1 MAGYHSSDQD
11 TGAGRGSHDAR
22 RADGCSSSVGYAR
35 GWVLQAQ
42 TREQRRPLVFYV
54 DKDVTVAILPSSLR
68 TSTLSSLSLEPH
80 PSCPCDVY
88 RCTAGRHAQRVCNL
102 CDVKHEIM
110 FEGVERNVSDMDRI
124 HCVELQM
131 DLIGSYALSYMERRS
146 ETWKS

>member
-1 MAGYHSSDQD
+1 M
-11 TGAGRGSHDAR
+11 
-22 RADGCSSSVGYAR
+22 
-35 GWVLQAQ
+35 
-42 TREQRRPLVFYV
+42 
-54 DKDVTVAILPSSLR
+54 
-68 TSTLSSLSLEPH
+68 
-80 PSCPCDVY
+80 
-88 RCTAGRHAQRVCNL
+88 CNL